1 MEIKLNKTE
10 AEEFFHTALCNGLHY
25 MSGYGLDLTFEKA
38 DYEEARKKLE
48 SPCYEDV
55 LLQILR
61 DGKCLTMVD
70 EECEGE
76 YTRTVTLADVH
87 ARVDKTP
94 LRFLL
99 QMVEENDDAETAT
112 LFPYTTLFRSRKSV
126 V

>member
-1 MEIKLNKTE
+1 MEIKLNQKE
-10 AEEFFHTALCNGLHY
+10 AEEFFHTALCNGLGY

-61 DGKCLTMVD
+61 DGKGLTMVD

-76 YTRTVTLADVH
+76 YTRTITLADVH

-99 QMVEENDDAETAT
+99 QMVEENDDAETADVIIQT
-112 LFPYTTLFRSRKSV
+112 VFYEDIIFG
-126 V
+126 